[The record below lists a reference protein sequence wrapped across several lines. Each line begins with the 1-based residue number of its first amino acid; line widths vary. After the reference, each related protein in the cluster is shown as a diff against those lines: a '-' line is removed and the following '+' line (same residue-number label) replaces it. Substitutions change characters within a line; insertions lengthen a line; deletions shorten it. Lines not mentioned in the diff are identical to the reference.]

1 MDTTLPPRFFFRNDG
16 LDGVSSFAHAAAVAS
31 ATLAPMEYPT
41 TVTGVSS
48 SPPNNES
55 PSFATASAIASIP

>member
-1 MDTTLPPRFFFRNDG
+1 MDTTPPPRFFFRNE
-16 LDGVSSFAHAAAVAS
+16 LGVSSFAHAAAVAS